1 MSLTLI
7 YLCVV
12 NLFYL
17 LVTSESATWL
27 DQPDHGIDSKPLLGK
42 CMYVV
47 SVTAS
52 WVNILSVQSRRLAGN
67 TTHFGPKT
75 PNAFVYL
82 FVSNQACMY
91 LWVVADLLLAAYY
104 YEVLRILISPA
115 AISIVFDAAW
125 FFLTTFKSAE
135 MHVCWHYW
143 FGFFT
148 FGFVPLLLQ
157 SYKFLFSCSDFQNP
171 TSRLS
176 PLPPEPAGFNY
187 NNYDRDAP
195 IDIPLDTTTVGA
207 TSEAGKDNRCM
218 LWVSTSPPVFLHN
231 FLIIAFDM

>member
-125 FFLTTFKSAE
+125 FFSQLLNPPKCMYVDIIDLVSLHLVLSLSCCNLTSFCSLALISRTQPR
-135 MHVCWHYW
+135 
-143 FGFFT
+143 GFPPF
-148 FGFVPLLLQ
+148 LL
-157 SYKFLFSCSDFQNP
+157 
-171 TSRLS
+171 
-176 PLPPEPAGFNY
+176 
-187 NNYDRDAP
+187 
-195 IDIPLDTTTVGA
+195 
-207 TSEAGKDNRCM
+207 NRQ
-218 LWVSTSPPVFLHN
+218 VSTITTMTGMLQLIFL
-231 FLIIAFDM
+231 LIQLR